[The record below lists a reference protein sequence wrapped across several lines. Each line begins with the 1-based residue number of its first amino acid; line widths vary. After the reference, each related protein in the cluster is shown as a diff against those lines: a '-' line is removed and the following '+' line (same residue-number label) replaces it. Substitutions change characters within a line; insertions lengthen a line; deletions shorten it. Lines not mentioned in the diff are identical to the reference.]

1 LNAIIIDDERD
12 SVDLLKYYLAKEKDL
27 QVIAD
32 CIDPLI
38 GLENVLNL
46 KPDVVFL
53 DIEMPEAHGIELAE
67 AIIENLETE
76 IIFITAYNKYAVE
89 AFEVNAVDYILKPVC
104 ENRLNLSI
112 KRLRNK
118 LNIASNI
125 NDSLR
130 NLIKNVNIQNT
141 LSKIPLYKADKI
153 ILKDI
158 SDILVV
164 SINTRNVEIKTKI
177 NECYES
183 RQSLIYWENKL
194 SPYKFLRC
202 HRNYIVNLEKIIE
215 IVPWFNNTYILKLSG
230 LEDDIPVGRK
240 YIKDFKNM
248 LHM

>member
-1 LNAIIIDDERD
+1 MNAIIIDDERD

-27 QVIAD
+27 QIIAD

-38 GLENVLNL
+38 GLEKVLNL

-53 DIEMPEAHGIELAE
+53 DIEMPGVDGIELAE
-67 AIIENLETE
+67 EIIKNLETE
-76 IIFITAYNKYAVE
+76 IIFITAYNKYAVD
-89 AFEVNAVDYILKPVC
+89 AFEVNAIDYVLKPVC

-112 KRLRNK
+112 KRLRNR

-125 NDSLR
+125 NDSLK
-130 NLIKNVNIQNT
+130 NLFKNVNKKNT
-141 LSKIPLYKADKI
+141 LSKIPLYKAEKI

-164 SINTRNVEIKTKI
+164 SINTKNVKIKTEV

-194 SPYKFLRC
+194 EGYNFFRC

-215 IVPWFNNTYILKLSG
+215 IIPWFNNTYILKLIG
-230 LEDDIPVGRK
+230 LNDDIPVGRK

-248 LHM
+248 VNM